1 MKSVVLWHM
10 APYRLVGCY

>member
-1 MKSVVLWHM
+1 MKYVVLWHM